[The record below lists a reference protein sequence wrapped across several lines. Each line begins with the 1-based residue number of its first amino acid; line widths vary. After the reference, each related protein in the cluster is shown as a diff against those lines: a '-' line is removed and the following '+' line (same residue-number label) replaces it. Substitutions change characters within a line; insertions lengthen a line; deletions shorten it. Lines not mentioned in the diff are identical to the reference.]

1 MDYRTLSKTPGT
13 GNWRDAQVIIDP
25 PGPPSYLCRM
35 STVCPKLITLLITL
49 VLLGL
54 VPPGSGTVQGAP
66 ASTSEYMIYQYPG
79 VALVVKVDVPEAE
92 FSMRVLGPDDTLLA
106 DAGVPGRRLG
116 PVFQYLGPADLPRQL
131 MIEITPGRP
140 LPRSDIV
147 MQVIQL
153 EAGDPNSANLVR
165 AYRQF
170 STGIEIARG
179 DDTNTWVVKTYSL
192 RNAAEE
198 FAALGMEEMRLWSE
212 YFAAHLVLHRLGDRL
227 MAMEVAQ
234 EIQRAAIRAGFSR
247 IELAALLL
255 EGDALLRVMADDGD
269 ARSPGFYERTH
280 SVFARIAELAEL
292 QQLAGE
298 QGRALYNSGRVLERQ
313 GRDEEALDAYGQA
326 LAVGAGAGDPDL
338 LNEMRNASAAL
349 QESLGRTAGAIEML
363 DQVAAE
369 LEEGQRDDAQ
379 SELAEGLFEKGRLLN
394 SNYRYGEAAVAL
406 ARALEL
412 WKGAEGSE
420 PWGPTGLELAW
431 SLYSMG
437 NADGAASLIRESLS
451 RTPLQGNRDL
461 LARAYGSLARSS
473 LARGEYE
480 EAAEARERQA
490 ELTGD
495 GPPRARLLFSM
506 ATDAR
511 LRFGPGS
518 AEAERLLQRSR
529 QAAVAVGD
537 RLAEQR
543 CGLQICLLAV
553 ERGQADACSDA
564 EIAASYTALR
574 ESGVPTLAAEAGFAR
589 SSILRGQ
596 GRSQAA
602 WQEMNGL
609 LEDIY
614 WLRQALPGV
623 LGAWYAEH
631 RGSIVR
637 DYVGLSFPASGES
650 LQAGSIG
657 MVALLALERVRM
669 LEAMDFARADGR
681 YLDAES
687 EEQLRNLLA
696 GREAAAAV
704 GSPNLAAEARQALD
718 AARRKCR
725 QCGGPGRGLITAD
738 ELESL
743 VEGIGSSEA
752 VLAYD
757 LSGTYGRALLVHRG
771 GVRAINLPR
780 TSDIL
785 DILRELRGASG
796 RATAPAS
803 QARLESLGRLLLA
816 PFADTL
822 PPRVYLLPLGPL
834 QGFPFDALRWGGEF
848 LVEGHQVVNLAGLSS
863 LANRGPVMEAGFRE
877 RVFLAG
883 DPRGERDPFSL
894 EVVVSPEV
902 AAVTDVFVGPG
913 LHVVQGLAL
922 QKDEFQDDRFT
933 RAALIH
939 LAAPGKVDLT
949 YPEQSY
955 LRLSGSVDPDAGSN
969 LTPAE
974 VRDFELVASLVVLS
988 GTAVAGETRSPVDSR
1003 MALVSD
1009 FLDAGAASVLLSLW
1023 PLGEANAASFAT
1035 EFYRNLEREPDIESA
1050 FTMTRRSRIE
1060 SGAATNLD
1068 SWAGFQ
1074 LFIR

>member
-1 MDYRTLSKTPGT
+1 
-13 GNWRDAQVIIDP
+13 
-25 PGPPSYLCRM
+25 M
-35 STVCPKLITLLITL
+35 STVCPKLIALLVTL

-54 VPPGSGTVQGAP
+54 TPPGSGTALCAP
-66 ASTSEYMIYQYPG
+66 ANTSEYMIYQYPG

-92 FSMRVLGPDDTLLA
+92 FSMRVFGPDDALLVE
-106 DAGVPGRRLG
+106 AGVPGRRLG
-116 PVFQYLGPADLPRQL
+116 PVFQYLGPPDLPRQL

-153 EAGDPNSANLVR
+153 EAGDPNSGNLVR

-170 STGIEIARG
+170 SAGTDIAHG

-227 MAMEVAQ
+227 MAMELAQ
-234 EIQRAAIRAGFSR
+234 EIQRAAIRAGFGR
-247 IELAALLL
+247 VELAALVL
-255 EGDALLRVMADDGD
+255 EGDALLQVMADGGD
-269 ARSPGFYERTH
+269 ARSPDFYERAH

-298 QGRALYNSGRVLERQ
+298 HGRALYNGGRVLEQQ
-313 GRDEEALDAYGQA
+313 GRGEAALEAYGQA
-326 LAVGAGAGDPDL
+326 LAVSAGAGDPDF
-338 LNEMRNASAAL
+338 LNQVRGASASL

-379 SELAEGLFEKGRLLN
+379 GELAEGLFEKGRLLN
-394 SNYRYGEAAVAL
+394 SNYRYAEAAVAL

-412 WKGAEGSE
+412 QKGGEGSE

-437 NADGAASLIRESLS
+437 DADGAASLIRESLS
-451 RTPLQGNRDL
+451 RTPLQGNRHL

-473 LARGEYE
+473 LARGDHE
-480 EAAEARERQA
+480 EAAAARERQA
-490 ELTGD
+490 DLTGD
-495 GPPRARLLFSM
+495 GPPRAALLFSM
-506 ATDAR
+506 AADAR

-518 AEAERLLQRSR
+518 GEAERLLQRSR

-543 CGLQICLLAV
+543 CGLQICLLAI
-553 ERGQADACSDA
+553 ERGQAAACSDA
-564 EIAASYTALR
+564 EIGASYTALR
-574 ESGVPTLAAEAGFAR
+574 ESGVPALAAEAAFAR
-589 SSILRGQ
+589 TSILRGQ
-596 GRSQAA
+596 GRNRAA

-609 LEDIY
+609 LEDLY
-614 WLRQALPGV
+614 WLRRALPGV

-631 RGSIVR
+631 RGRIVR
-637 DYVGLSFPASGES
+637 DYLALSFPASGES
-650 LQAGSIG
+650 PQAGRNG
-657 MVALLALERVRM
+657 MASLLALERVRM
-669 LEAMDFARADGR
+669 LETTDFMRGNGR
-681 YLDAES
+681 YLDAAS

-696 GREAAAAV
+696 VREAAAAA
-704 GSPNLAAEARQALD
+704 GSSNRAAEARQALD
-718 AARRKCR
+718 AARRECR
-725 QCGGPGRGLITAD
+725 QCGGPGQGLITED

-743 VEGIGSSEA
+743 VDGIGSQEA

-757 LSGTYGRALLVHRG
+757 LSGAHGRALLVRGG
-771 GVRAINLPR
+771 GVRAINLTR

-785 DILRELRGASG
+785 DVLRELRDVSG
-796 RATAPAS
+796 RVTAPAS

-816 PFADTL
+816 PFADAL
-822 PPRVYLLPLGPL
+822 PARVYLLPLGPL
-834 QGFPFDALRWGGEF
+834 QGFPFDALRWGGRF
-848 LVEGHQVVNLAGLSS
+848 LVERHQVVNLAGLSS
-863 LANRGPVMEAGFRE
+863 LANRGPVMEAGYRE

-922 QKDEFQDDRFT
+922 QKDEFQDDRFS

-939 LAAPGKVDLT
+939 LTAPGKVDLT

-955 LRLSGSVDPDAGSN
+955 LRLSGSAEPGVGNTLA
-969 LTPAE
+969 PAD
-974 VRDFELVASLVVLS
+974 VRAFDLAANLVVLS
-988 GTAVAGETRSPVDSR
+988 GTAVAGEARSPLDGR

-1009 FLDAGAASVLLSLW
+1009 FLDAGAASVVLSLW
-1023 PLGEANAASFAT
+1023 PAGEANAASFAT
-1035 EFYRNLEREPDIESA
+1035 EFYTNLEQEPDIENA
-1050 FTMTRRSRIE
+1050 FTRTRRLRFE